1 MRDCKFKKGS
11 EGSEKS
17 LKNFPYPYKTS
28 NAGGLAEGARGY
40 PVGGVF
46 LAPFGGC
53 QFYAAQVLSSG
64 FHLFLFLL
72 FGLGPVAIAFGLVS
86 FADLLLLDFISVFWY
101 TSY

>member
-28 NAGGLAEGARGY
+28 NAGGDL
-40 PVGGVF
+40 PS
-46 LAPFGGC
+46 L
-53 QFYAAQVLSSG
+53 QVLSSG

-86 FADLLLLDFISVFWY
+86 FADLLLLDFVVFLCY
-101 TSY
+101 TRY

>member
-28 NAGGLAEGARGY
+28 NAGGLAEGAGGY

-53 QFYAAQVLSSG
+53 QFYAASAFRVEPSGDRLWLSQ
-64 FHLFLFLL
+64 LR
-72 FGLGPVAIAFGLVS
+72 
-86 FADLLLLDFISVFWY
+86 
-101 TSY
+101 